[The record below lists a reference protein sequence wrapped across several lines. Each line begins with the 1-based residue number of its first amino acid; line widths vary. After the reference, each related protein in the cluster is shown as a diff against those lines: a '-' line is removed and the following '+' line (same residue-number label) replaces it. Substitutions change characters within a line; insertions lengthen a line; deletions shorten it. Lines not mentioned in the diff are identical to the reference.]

1 MAEQMVEL
9 LVVKSVDWRVAL
21 MVEWMAMLKVDLSVD
36 GLVVK
41 TVV

>member
-1 MAEQMVEL
+1 MVER
-9 LVVKSVDWRVAL
+9 LVVKSVDWMVVL